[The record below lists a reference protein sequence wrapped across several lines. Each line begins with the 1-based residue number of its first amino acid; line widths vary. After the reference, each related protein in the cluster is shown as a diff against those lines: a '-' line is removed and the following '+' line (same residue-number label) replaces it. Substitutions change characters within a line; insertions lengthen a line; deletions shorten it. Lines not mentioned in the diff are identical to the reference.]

1 MRIRILQTID
11 SGVDG
16 FPFTPGQIIS
26 VPNPPP
32 WMLAYLDGEKAVRL
46 PDVEEVATAPEP
58 VSADVV
64 TVTTPEAVV
73 LPVETAALRSGR
85 KRRA

>member
-1 MRIRILQTID
+1 MRIRILQVLD

-16 FPFTPGQIIS
+16 FPFAPGQVIN

-32 WMLAYLDGEKAVRL
+32 WMLAYLDGEKAERL

-58 VSADVV
+58 ISADVV
-64 TVTTPEAVV
+64 TTITPEAAV
-73 LPVETAALRSGR
+73 LPVETAVVRSGK